1 MKLLISVRTVAEA
14 LAAAQGG
21 ADFIDLKEPR
31 MGALGALPLN
41 VIRDI
46 VQTLRQAGH
55 KQSISATI
63 GDVPMQALSEIQ
75 QRVRDV
81 AACGVNI
88 VKVGILAQAE
98 TGLAHNWQP
107 NRQPNRQPKRQH
119 SGQHTGQQSNDSPAD
134 TLALSQA
141 SAVLRWLA
149 GSGVCVVPLFIA
161 DAGLN
166 FSLVQT
172 ALGLRFYGVMVDT
185 QNKTNGS
192 LLELLPQPSLAQ
204 FVTQAR
210 QAQVLVGLAGALR
223 QKHLPALQALAPD
236 FVGFRG
242 AVCDDNERTG
252 VLNTARVAAL
262 RAALAR
268 D

>member
-46 VQTLRQAGH
+46 VQTLRQVGH

-81 AACGVNI
+81 AACGVDI
-88 VKVGILAQAE
+88 VKVGILAPAE
-98 TGLAHNWQP
+98 TGLAN
-107 NRQPNRQPKRQH
+107 NRQPKRQH
-119 SGQHTGQQSNDSPAD
+119 SGQLSGQLSGHQSNDSAAD

-161 DAGLN
+161 DGGLN
-166 FSLVQT
+166 FSLVQQ
-172 ALGLRFYGVMVDT
+172 ALGLRPFGVMVDT

-192 LLELLPQPSLAQ
+192 LLELLPSSSLTR

-210 QAQVLVGLAGALR
+210 HAKVLVGLAGALR
-223 QKHLPALQALAPD
+223 QQHLPRLRELAPD

-242 AVCDDNERTG
+242 AVCDDDERTG
-252 VLNTARVAAL
+252 ALNTARVAAL
-262 RAALAR
+262 RAALVQ